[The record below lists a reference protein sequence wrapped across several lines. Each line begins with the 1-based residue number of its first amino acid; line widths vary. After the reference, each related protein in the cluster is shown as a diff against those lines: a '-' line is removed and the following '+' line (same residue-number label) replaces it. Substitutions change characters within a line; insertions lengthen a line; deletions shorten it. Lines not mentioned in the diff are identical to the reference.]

1 MHDPDTAEGLM
12 HVLAFPDS
20 SSQRLHVAVIAALDD
35 MRDTA
40 TLANLLA
47 VDGAPETFWREA
59 HSRNAEANVPARGLI
74 GTAMGSAACRKRLN
88 LKSRTKRL
96 TELIDKMVG
105 EAPVRE
111 EYYIAKRDSNGD
123 DDDDE
128 VKWELRDVAALP
140 ARAAGTLAAIVEGA
154 LPAGRV
160 GDAGADGGGPAARLR
175 RGPPLPARRHGAD
188 AARHRCGRRAG
199 PAHLAAPVP
208 RAVERIRRLQ
218 RKRRHHLARAGA
230 AAHAPPPNS
239 LSRHTSAPA
248 RPPNC
253 CDPHPLPFSPPAST
267 HAQSARDDAC
277 QLLGFVANQA
287 IFHEC
292 AELYDTHDVLHAMCE
307 LLAGS
312 PSDDAACGGARAL
325 FHLLRYKKSKR
336 LSALAAKD
344 VHDIVVPLFL
354 RKTGAAKEAVMQA
367 LRVAMADTRWMEAA
381 WPYFQSRGSAPK
393 VYQVVQEM
401 NGLDDLKALATTG
414 KTGDKLRQGN
424 QTITQS
430 LETSHRLEALQPAKV
445 AAFFAADLPPDATV
459 LDVGA
464 GTGIFS
470 FALASA
476 LPGGRVL
483 ALEVRSDAIRAI
495 RARADREGAGNV
507 AAMRM
512 AEDAAPELPDG
523 RRAHLVLL
531 CDVLEMVPEHAR
543 ESFVGS
549 LRALL
554 APGGRLVV
562 ICERSQ
568 SDGLLVDIQDA
579 GFLQR
584 RVAQMV
590 TNRRVMLFEADPSA
604 PQPPAPQPAPDELP
618 EDSLAYVEPADGAE
632 PGSVG
637 ATGAEAG
644 TGGAGGAA
652 GEKGAAAHEVDRTP
666 SRDVE
671 DESDDEAGGGCMLEE
686 NPAEGSAAEGEAGGC
701 MLEAHAAEDAGGC
714 ILEENAG
721 QYEGGCMLE
730 QNVGGEGSDDG
741 GCALE
746 DNATDEGGCMLEENA
761 AAGAPAEEEDDGCIL
776 EDNDAE
782 AEEPEDCLLEDNA

>member
-1 MHDPDTAEGLM
+1 
-12 HVLAFPDS
+12 
-20 SSQRLHVAVIAALDD
+20 
-35 MRDTA
+35 
-40 TLANLLA
+40 
-47 VDGAPETFWREA
+47 
-59 HSRNAEANVPARGLI
+59 
-74 GTAMGSAACRKRLN
+74 
-88 LKSRTKRL
+88 
-96 TELIDKMVG
+96 
-105 EAPVRE
+105 
-111 EYYIAKRDSNGD
+111 
-123 DDDDE
+123 
-128 VKWELRDVAALP
+128 
-140 ARAAGTLAAIVEGA
+140 
-154 LPAGRV
+154 
-160 GDAGADGGGPAARLR
+160 
-175 RGPPLPARRHGAD
+175 
-188 AARHRCGRRAG
+188 
-199 PAHLAAPVP
+199 
-208 RAVERIRRLQ
+208 
-218 RKRRHHLARAGA
+218 
-230 AAHAPPPNS
+230 
-239 LSRHTSAPA
+239 
-248 RPPNC
+248 
-253 CDPHPLPFSPPAST
+253 
-267 HAQSARDDAC
+267 
-277 QLLGFVANQA
+277 
-287 IFHEC
+287 
-292 AELYDTHDVLHAMCE
+292 MCE

-344 VHDIVVPLFL
+344 VHDILVPLFL

-495 RARADREGAGNV
+495 RARADREGVGNISV
-507 AAMRM
+507 MRM

-543 ESFVGS
+543 ESFVNS

-590 TNRRVMLFEADPSA
+590 TNRRVMLFEADPAA

-637 ATGAEAG
+637 ATGVEAG

-652 GEKGAAAHEVDRTP
+652 GGKGAAAHEVDRTP

-686 NPAEGSAAEGEAGGC
+686 NPAEGSASEGEASGC

-761 AAGAPAEEEDDGCIL
+761 AAGAPAEEEDDGCML